1 MATVNLIGIHLL
13 PSTGE
18 FAYDIYPAVGWQRG
32 SSGLNNAT
40 ILNFWSNLSGNQPTD
55 YTNAIEQFVAEHPEC
70 TTVSLVIAWLFNT
83 EDASTCNVY
92 PTTNFLL
99 GQFEQNFGGG
109 FVGSSVNW
117 MVSGLTQA
125 DYPGII
131 PGPTLPDGNYVY
143 GGTPS
148 DPSVVRCI
156 RDLKSRGFKVVFYPF
171 LLGAGAG
178 FPWRGRITSP
188 NDLSQLATNDVN
200 TFMGNA
206 AVGDFTPDSTNLTVS
221 YSGGLFDWTY
231 RRMILHYANLC
242 TVAGGVNLFLIA
254 SELRGLEILR
264 GPNWTEEGDAS
275 IQFSGYID
283 TAGTVLHVLT
293 LAPGSAAITATE
305 IYNPSFT
312 TAVSITAQISGPT
325 GGVGTYSLSTGANG
339 NLGTLSAPVDFA
351 AGTVTW
357 DYPMVA
363 ALKQLGADVRTT
375 FDNLGFTKNLATQ
388 ENLIVYSADWSSW
401 MGWQHTVGPG
411 GTAIGGQWPHLDQLF
426 SDPSFDFASLDNYLP
441 LTDWTTPT
449 RTGAI
454 DGGLDALEWQT
465 PAYTGAWPPPA
476 DQLSGLGLTGPPTI
490 YNMEYIKGNIEGGQ
504 YFNWFYNSGS
514 AGGHSTAYG
523 IDPNGTDLRVTLPEG
538 DRLAQ
543 ARNPYYPKQEL
554 LANKQLRWW
563 WNNSHQAVYDDGDGT
578 GFSPHGPPTLWV
590 PNSKSIIFMEFGV
603 PAVDRG
609 TNQPNVF
616 YDAKSSESATPF
628 WSIWDPSNNGSYF
641 PRRDDTI
648 QAMAIE
654 ALYEYWNL
662 DGNNET
668 VGGLP
673 MLVWTFCCA
682 WNWDARP
689 FPTFPINDSAWG
701 DTQNWQQGDWLN
713 GIRLILPPPPPTPPP
728 GPGTYP
734 DFPSIATSGW
744 SVHVTP
750 KFSTLL
756 AQHVS
761 GRETRG
767 QLYANPLYEFELTY
781 EVLRS
786 AAGFAEL
793 QAIVGFF
800 AQVSG
805 QNLPFWFSPPV
816 APTGP
821 FLCRFA
827 EDVQDFEEFM
837 TMLWTL
843 RTVRLMTVRP

>member
-1 MATVNLIGIHLL
+1 MPTFTGIHLL
-13 PSTGE
+13 PATGE
-18 FAYDIYPAVGWQRG
+18 YAYDTIPFIGAQRNFFSDDSLLPAQFLNTFFVPGG
-32 SSGLNNAT
+32 SK
-40 ILNFWSNLSGNQPTD
+40 TD
-55 YTNAIEQFVAEHPEC
+55 YSYSVDQLQSLHPEC
-70 TTVSLVIAWLFNT
+70 KTVSVVVSWFFNS
-83 EDASTCNVY
+83 EDASTCNIY
-92 PTTNFLL
+92 PSTIFLL
-99 GQFEQNFGGG
+99 GDIWEVVSGTP
-109 FVGSSVNW
+109 VPTHW
-117 MVSGLTQA
+117 MVSSLTEQDFPGLIPIPFL
-125 DYPGII
+125 PG
-131 PGPTLPDGNYVY
+131 TTSFVY

-312 TAVSITAQISGPT
+312 TAVSITGQISGPT

-476 DQLSGLGLTGPPTI
+476 DQLSG
-490 YNMEYIKGNIEGGQ
+490 
-504 YFNWFYNSGS
+504 
-514 AGGHSTAYG
+514 
-523 IDPNGTDLRVTLPEG
+523 
-538 DRLAQ
+538 
-543 ARNPYYPKQEL
+543 
-554 LANKQLRWW
+554 
-563 WNNSHQAVYDDGDGT
+563 
-578 GFSPHGPPTLWV
+578 
-590 PNSKSIIFMEFGV
+590 
-603 PAVDRG
+603 
-609 TNQPNVF
+609 
-616 YDAKSSESATPF
+616 
-628 WSIWDPSNNGSYF
+628 
-641 PRRDDTI
+641 
-648 QAMAIE
+648 
-654 ALYEYWNL
+654 
-662 DGNNET
+662 
-668 VGGLP
+668 
-673 MLVWTFCCA
+673 
-682 WNWDARP
+682 
-689 FPTFPINDSAWG
+689 
-701 DTQNWQQGDWLN
+701 
-713 GIRLILPPPPPTPPP
+713 
-728 GPGTYP
+728 
-734 DFPSIATSGW
+734 
-744 SVHVTP
+744 
-750 KFSTLL
+750 
-756 AQHVS
+756 
-761 GRETRG
+761 
-767 QLYANPLYEFELTY
+767 
-781 EVLRS
+781 
-786 AAGFAEL
+786 
-793 QAIVGFF
+793 
-800 AQVSG
+800 
-805 QNLPFWFSPPV
+805 
-816 APTGP
+816 
-821 FLCRFA
+821 
-827 EDVQDFEEFM
+827 
-837 TMLWTL
+837 
-843 RTVRLMTVRP
+843 